1 MVLGEGRG
9 REFLFTFFLL
19 GVADLG
25 QWKMIL
31 EGAHVCRSPPKTPET
46 PQEVRRLWRALRK
59 EPRKARPGPS

>member
-25 QWKMIL
+25 QWKMIP
-31 EGAHVCRSPPKTPET
+31 EGAHVCRSPPKNTRNSSGSEKT
-46 PQEVRRLWRALRK
+46 MESLEKGTQK
-59 EPRKARPGPS
+59 G